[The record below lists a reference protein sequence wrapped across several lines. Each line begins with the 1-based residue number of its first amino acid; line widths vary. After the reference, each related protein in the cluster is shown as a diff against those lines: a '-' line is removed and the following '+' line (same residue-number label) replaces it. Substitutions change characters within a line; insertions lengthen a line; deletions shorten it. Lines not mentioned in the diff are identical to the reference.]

1 MAATTVEE
9 QFHFVVLPFMSPG
22 HTIPM
27 IDFAKSLASFG
38 VRITILLTPQDA
50 SRVKSV
56 IVRAQES
63 GLPIH
68 ILQISFPCTEVGLPE
83 GCDNVDFLPSFDLLL
98 QFYEAVRMLQPQVE
112 GLLREMKP
120 SPSCIIADMNF
131 PWTNNVAQKL
141 KIPRIVFHVMGSF
154 PLLCLHNIRNWSGFQ
169 SLESESQYFE
179 VPGLPHSI
187 QVTKAQVSQ
196 MLAPISDGKKDI
208 TKEIQDAEGN
218 AFGIVMN
225 SFEELEREYTKEFKK
240 AKGKKVWSIGPVSLC
255 NKEDSDMVERGNK
268 ATIDKHQCLKWL
280 DSKETT
286 SVLYVCLGSLAR
298 LPTSQMIELG
308 LALESSKRPFIWAIK
323 HISNEFQNW
332 LQQEKY
338 EERVKGQGLIIF
350 GWAPQVLIL
359 SHPSIGGFLSHCG
372 WNSALEAITA
382 GVPLINWPMFGEQ
395 FLNERLVVD
404 VLKTGVRVG
413 VELPVLVGREEQ
425 TGVQVNRDDIA
436 LAIEQVMSGGEEAE
450 MRRERM
456 KKLGEMARTAMEE
469 GGSSFLNIAKLIQ
482 DVAEETNTLKSG

>member
-1 MAATTVEE
+1 MVEE
-9 QFHFVVLPFMSPG
+9 QFHFVLLPFMAQG

-27 IDFAKSLASFG
+27 IDLAKLLANLG
-38 VRITILLTPQDA
+38 VRVTILQTPQNA

-63 GLPIH
+63 GLPIQ

-83 GCDNVDFLPSFDLLL
+83 GCENVDLLPSFDLMV

-131 PWTNNVAQKL
+131 PWATNVAQRL
-141 KIPRIVFHVMGSF
+141 KIPRIVFNGMCCFS
-154 PLLCLHNIRNWSGFQ
+154 LLCLHNIRNWSGIE
-169 SLESESQYFE
+169 SVESESVYFQ
-179 VPGLPHSI
+179 VPGLPDSI
-187 QVTKAQVSQ
+187 EVTKAQISQ
-196 MLAPISDGKKDI
+196 MFTPSSAGQKDI
-208 TKEIQDAEGN
+208 AKEIEDAEGN
-218 AFGIVMN
+218 ALGIVIN
-225 SFEELEREYTKEFKK
+225 SFEELESEYTKEFEK

-308 LALESSKRPFIWAIK
+308 LALESSKRPFIWVIK

-332 LQQEKY
+332 LQRETY

-350 GWAPQVLIL
+350 GWAPQVLVL
-359 SHPSIGGFLSHCG
+359 SHPSVGGFLNHCG
-372 WNSALEAITA
+372 WNSTLEAITS
-382 GVPLINWPMFGEQ
+382 GVPLITWPMFGEQ

-404 VLKTGVRVG
+404 VLKTGVRAG
-413 VELPVLVGREEQ
+413 VELPVLVGREEE

-436 LAIEQVMSGGEEAE
+436 LAIEKVLGGGEEAE
-450 MRRERM
+450 MRRKRM
-456 KKLGEMARTAMEE
+456 KGLAEMARTAVEE

-482 DVAEETNTLKSG
+482 DVAEETNTLKSV